1 MSNENPKY
9 SWEGMSVNVNPEQAQ
24 QIYGE
29 FTGYKIKDNATIA
42 FHNGENIVG
51 ELKIDK
57 ENGIIFD
64 GDASESAMF
73 FVEELKK
80 SFHWPKCEII
90 DFGADGNYQVVI
102 KSSNAPKILE
112 FNRRSLPKLALKEIL
127 TALNV
132 IVVE

>member
-1 MSNENPKY
+1 MSNENQKY
-9 SWEGMSVNVNPEQAQ
+9 SWEGMTLNINPEQAQ
-24 QIYGE
+24 QIHGE
-29 FTGYKIKDNATIA
+29 FAGYKIKDNATIA

-51 ELKIDK
+51 ELKIYK
-57 ENGIIFD
+57 ENGIIFN
-64 GDASESAMF
+64 GDASESAVV

-80 SFHWPKCEII
+80 LFHWPKCEII
-90 DFGADGNYQVVI
+90 DFGVDGNYQVII
-102 KSSNAPKILE
+102 KSSNEPKILE